1 MSAALQIEPPAKVV
15 RRHGASL
22 STKPTRAAPHVAT
35 KEAKPPRRKANALTE
50 PRTITPSATHSA
62 ISEAGIVAELVQLQ
76 RMRKHCITAQSRC
89 DRSIESLIATL
100 SGYRVDDDEKARKA
114 SFAQAAAY
122 RKRVEKDGGGHVLP
136 DTQIGCAPSGL
147 DFMILANASARAPWD
162 DQRAVH
168 EKEMEMLAKLL
179 PVYPFV
185 ESVRGLGAKGFAIIV
200 AEAGIPIGEY
210 RTVSGLWKRLGL
222 AVIGGEC
229 QRRKRDKD
237 AAAAHGYSPARRA
250 QVWAVCS
257 DSLFRAQWRGADED
271 AGLPAR
277 PIGPYGEVYARRRA
291 HTAERVVATEGL
303 AAADPAK
310 WTKGR
315 CHNDARRVM
324 TKQLM
329 VDLWVAWRKA
339 SGDAPE

>member
-1 MSAALQIEPPAKVV
+1 MSAAMQMEPPAMVAP
-15 RRHGASL
+15 RHGAKKRA
-22 STKPTRAAPHVAT
+22 KPKRAPPHVAT
-35 KEAKPPRRKANALTE
+35 KEAKPPRRKAILGTE
-50 PRTITPSATHSA
+50 PRFSSPSATHSA
-62 ISEAGIVAELVQLQ
+62 ISESEIVTELVQLQ
-76 RMRKHCITAQSRC
+76 RMRKHCIVAQSRC
-89 DRSIESLIATL
+89 DRSIEQLIASM
-100 SGYRVDDDEKARKA
+100 SGFQMDADEKVRKA
-114 SFAQAAAY
+114 SFARAAAY
-122 RKRVEKDGGGHVLP
+122 RKRVEEEGWGQSAD
-136 DTQIGCAPSGL
+136 DTQTASAPSFL
-147 DFMILANASARAPWD
+147 DCMIIASAQARRPWD
-162 DQRAVH
+162 DQRAKC
-168 EKEMEMLAKLL
+168 EKDMERLVKLL

-200 AEAGIPIGEY
+200 AEAGLPIGEY

-303 AAADPAK
+303 AATDPAK